1 METGQVERG
10 AEGWRATLIRALPQ
24 STGSVW
30 DTLTKPALFSKWL
43 AQGTIEL
50 QQGGAVNLEF
60 EGSGTVIDSSVT
72 EYDEGSLLAF
82 NWSRSGEPGRM
93 VRLLLSPAGTGS
105 LLEVSLTLPDDED
118 IAKHCAGW
126 EAHLAM
132 LQAALDGVPM
142 EFPFELFMQ
151 ARQAYSGLI

>member
-1 METGQVERG
+1 
-10 AEGWRATLIRALPQ
+10 
-24 STGSVW
+24 
-30 DTLTKPALFSKWL
+30 
-43 AQGTIEL
+43 
-50 QQGGAVNLEF
+50 
-60 EGSGTVIDSSVT
+60 
-72 EYDEGSLLAF
+72 
-82 NWSRSGEPGRM
+82 M

-151 ARQAYSGLI
+151 AREAYSGLI